1 MVPSLFIWG
10 VNCNMWIGPLA
21 GKKLRNQNKIQ
32 RLKRGCHV
40 WNSNFQVRRS
50 QCPGQTLVK
59 LRVVSLIHH
68 LQSVSCEKTTWDNI
82 EWCGFTVLGVS
93 QNFYACGYQETWSLL
108 KVKTTTTCCRSR
120 SNYIRF
126 QHCFP
131 VTIMPGNSLLNIK
144 LGIYPKAV
152 IKVQWGFTVRYQ
164 WKRKGSQHKFPALEP
179 WGQSSLSQ
187 GDLIQLKERVCHVDS
202 SHVREKEESRYI
214 AARW

>member
-1 MVPSLFIWG
+1 MFGVPIFKWEDHNVQDKHWSSWESCHWFIISKVFHVKRPPEIILSDVDSLFWG
-10 VNCNMWIGPLA
+10 FLRIFMHVDI
-21 GKKLRNQNKIQ
+21 KK
-32 RLKRGCHV
+32 
-40 WNSNFQVRRS
+40 
-50 QCPGQTLVK
+50 
-59 LRVVSLIHH
+59 
-68 LQSVSCEKTTWDNI
+68 
-82 EWCGFTVLGVS
+82 
-93 QNFYACGYQETWSLL
+93 TWSLL